1 MNNITAARDISGI
14 APVSVLRG
22 ISPLCVPFASG
33 SGLADEVK
41 RRADPN
47 IVSLWE
53 RLGLVYL
60 IEQPAQTPVHKTHVT
75 VNNFTAQL
83 VFRICSQNHTDR
95 LIERYQPGFVFP
107 EKIRAAGAALNS
119 VLRTNEAHRV
129 GEAFTCNSR
138 YTEEISRI
146 FRLVFEKETGGIP
159 LQTVCRALAVLLGST
174 GGGAVFT
181 AQQQRIFQRIATV
194 LSAEYPE
201 STAAQEIA
209 SVGAAAVFTEEQ
221 RRRILSA
228 ANVMGYNTQHE
239 AAQRV
244 LSLVNS
250 GKTREEIGRVLLT
263 EVRRYGLDGEMQND
277 VITSARAAVSSSQP
291 ESGVITA
298 ETDSP
303 TEQGNGFVIPVNGV
317 SYEMAKLLLAD
328 DFSGDIPS
336 GAISSAAIAE
346 SSAAKVL
353 AERLSTVK
361 YDERFN
367 KAFSEEITERLTKFV
382 TGHIAGNSAPST
394 LTGGIAGSHQLSGT
408 VVSLPYVSGEKLVSV
423 TAGTSGRILNQL
435 GSQETQL
442 NLISHNSAESSQF
455 SENVRSTL
463 EIIKQYSGNQVSE
476 YDQSNIYDNA
486 DNSDFG
492 VNVSVVQQ
500 FSDDRSYSSQGTT
513 EQYLDIQQT
522 EHVDGKRGSAAVPAD
537 IHDTQTVLPAEHTT
551 EINSAE
557 QFHTENTTEV
567 PKPGTVLPTERT
579 TEIRSAEQFHTENNT
594 EVPQPG
600 MVLPTERTTEIRSA
614 EQFHTENTTEV
625 PKPGTVLPTE
635 RTTEI
640 HSAEQF
646 HTENTTE
653 VPMPGTVRPTERT
666 TEIRSAEHYHTES
679 TTEVP
684 QPGTVLPAERTTEI
698 RSAEQ
703 FHTESTNEVPKPGT
717 VLPAE
722 RTTEIH
728 SAEQYNTESTT
739 EVPQPGTVL
748 PAERTTEIHSAEQF
762 HTESTTEVPQ
772 PGTVLPTERTTE
784 IHSAEQFH
792 TENTTEVPKPG
803 TVLPA
808 ERTTEIRSAEQF
820 HTESTNEVPKP
831 GTVLPAERTTE
842 IRSAEQYHTDTVFTP
857 KSEAQA
863 AAGSFRSRLDT
874 RTLETLD
881 RLVAESRGQVKAP
894 DEPQE
899 QPAQMVLAQ
908 NEPQHSATAEL
919 SGSEV
924 LRSVNIVRRS
934 IVNETT
940 THIQRLMEKAS
951 APVVQP
957 TVQKPFKYRTV
968 GGAENMVM
976 LVPPSEMDRFRA
988 ADPYMSKLPPI
999 ELKEPQKPQ
1008 PEQEGTTR
1016 KTTVNNRPVIV
1027 RSTDSSIDS
1036 LSREDLSRLADK
1048 VYERI
1053 ETKLTRERR
1062 RMGL

>member
-60 IEQPAQTPVHKTHVT
+60 IEQPAQAPVHKTHVT

-129 GEAFTCNSR
+129 GEAFTRNSR

-298 ETDSP
+298 ETESP
-303 TEQGNGFVIPVNGV
+303 TEQGNGFVIPVNGI
-317 SYEMAKLLLAD
+317 SYEMTKLLLAD

-353 AERLSTVK
+353 AERLSTIK

-367 KAFSEEITERLTKFV
+367 MAFSEEITERLTKFV
-382 TGHIAGNSAPST
+382 AGHIAGNSAPST
-394 LTGGIAGSHQLSGT
+394 LNDGIAGSHQLSGT
-408 VVSLPYVSGEKLVSV
+408 VVSLPSVSGEKLVSV

-455 SENVRSTL
+455 SENVRNTL

-476 YDQSNIYDNA
+476 YDQLDTYDNA

-492 VNVSVVQQ
+492 VNVSVAQQ
-500 FSDDRSYSSQGTT
+500 FSDDRSYSSQGAT

-522 EHVDGKRGSAAVPAD
+522 EHVDGKRGSTAVPAD
-537 IHDTQTVLPAEHTT
+537 IQDAQ
-551 EINSAE
+551 
-557 QFHTENTTEV
+557 
-567 PKPGTVLPTERT
+567 TVLPTERT
-579 TEIRSAEQFHTENNT
+579 A
-594 EVPQPG
+594 
-600 MVLPTERTTEIRSA
+600 
-614 EQFHTENTTEV
+614 
-625 PKPGTVLPTE
+625 
-635 RTTEI
+635 
-640 HSAEQF
+640 
-646 HTENTTE
+646 
-653 VPMPGTVRPTERT
+653 
-666 TEIRSAEHYHTES
+666 
-679 TTEVP
+679 
-684 QPGTVLPAERTTEI
+684 
-698 RSAEQ
+698 
-703 FHTESTNEVPKPGT
+703 
-717 VLPAE
+717 
-722 RTTEIH
+722 
-728 SAEQYNTESTT
+728 
-739 EVPQPGTVL
+739 
-748 PAERTTEIHSAEQF
+748 EIHSAEQF

-784 IHSAEQFH
+784 IRSAEQFH
-792 TENTTEVPKPG
+792 TESTTEVPKPG

-820 HTESTNEVPKP
+820 
-831 GTVLPAERTTE
+831 
-842 IRSAEQYHTDTVFTP
+842 HTDTVFTP

-940 THIQRLMEKAS
+940 THIQRLMEKAA

-1008 PEQEGTTR
+1008 PDQEGTTR

>member
-60 IEQPAQTPVHKTHVT
+60 IEQPAQAPVHKTHVT

-129 GEAFTCNSR
+129 GEAFTRNSR

-181 AQQQRIFQRIATV
+181 AQQQKIFQRIATV

-298 ETDSP
+298 ETESP

-408 VVSLPYVSGEKLVSV
+408 VVSLPSVSGEKLVSV

-455 SENVRSTL
+455 SENVRNTL

-476 YDQSNIYDNA
+476 DQSNIYDNA

-500 FSDDRSYSSQGTT
+500 FSDDRSYSSHGTT

-537 IHDTQTVLPAEHTT
+537 IHDTQTVLPAERAT
-551 EINSAE
+551 EIHSAE
-557 QFHTENTTEV
+557 QFHTE
-567 PKPGTVLPTERT
+567 
-579 TEIRSAEQFHTENNT
+579 S
-594 EVPQPG
+594 
-600 MVLPTERTTEIRSA
+600 
-614 EQFHTENTTEV
+614 TTEV

-640 HSAEQF
+640 H
-646 HTENTTE
+646 
-653 VPMPGTVRPTERT
+653 
-666 TEIRSAEHYHTES
+666 
-679 TTEVP
+679 
-684 QPGTVLPAERTTEI
+684 
-698 RSAEQ
+698 
-703 FHTESTNEVPKPGT
+703 
-717 VLPAE
+717 
-722 RTTEIH
+722 
-728 SAEQYNTESTT
+728 
-739 EVPQPGTVL
+739 
-748 PAERTTEIHSAEQF
+748 
-762 HTESTTEVPQ
+762 
-772 PGTVLPTERTTE
+772 
-784 IHSAEQFH
+784 
-792 TENTTEVPKPG
+792 
-803 TVLPA
+803 
-808 ERTTEIRSAEQF
+808 
-820 HTESTNEVPKP
+820 
-831 GTVLPAERTTE
+831 
-842 IRSAEQYHTDTVFTP
+842 SAEQYHTDTVFTP

-881 RLVAESRGQVKAP
+881 RLVAESRGQVKVP

-940 THIQRLMEKAS
+940 THIQRLMEKAA

>member
-60 IEQPAQTPVHKTHVT
+60 IEQPAQAPVHKTHVT

-129 GEAFTCNSR
+129 GEAFTRNSR

-277 VITSARAAVSSSQP
+277 VITSARAAVLSSQP

-298 ETDSP
+298 ETESL
-303 TEQGNGFVIPVNGV
+303 TKQGEGFVIPVNGV
-317 SYEMAKLLLAD
+317 SYEMTKLLLAD

-353 AERLSTVK
+353 AERLSTIK

-382 TGHIAGNSAPST
+382 VGHIAGNSAPST
-394 LTGGIAGSHQLSGT
+394 LTDGIAGSHQLSGT
-408 VVSLPYVSGEKLVSV
+408 VVSLPSVSGEKLVSV
-423 TAGTSGRILNQL
+423 TAGTSSRILNQL

-455 SENVRSTL
+455 SENVRNTL
-463 EIIKQYSGNQVSE
+463 EIIKQYSGNQVSK

-522 EHVDGKRGSAAVPAD
+522 ERVDGKRGSTAVPAD
-537 IHDTQTVLPAEHTT
+537 IQDAQ
-551 EINSAE
+551 
-557 QFHTENTTEV
+557 
-567 PKPGTVLPTERT
+567 TVLPTERT
-579 TEIRSAEQFHTENNT
+579 TEIRSAEQFHTE
-594 EVPQPG
+594 
-600 MVLPTERTTEIRSA
+600 S
-614 EQFHTENTTEV
+614 TTEV
-625 PKPGTVLPTE
+625 PK
-635 RTTEI
+635 
-640 HSAEQF
+640 
-646 HTENTTE
+646 
-653 VPMPGTVRPTERT
+653 
-666 TEIRSAEHYHTES
+666 
-679 TTEVP
+679 
-684 QPGTVLPAERTTEI
+684 PGTVLPAERTTEI

-703 FHTESTNEVPKPGT
+703 
-717 VLPAE
+717 
-722 RTTEIH
+722 
-728 SAEQYNTESTT
+728 Y
-739 EVPQPGTVL
+739 
-748 PAERTTEIHSAEQF
+748 

-792 TENTTEVPKPG
+792 KENTTEVPQPG
-803 TVLPA
+803 TVLPT

-820 HTESTNEVPKP
+820 
-831 GTVLPAERTTE
+831 
-842 IRSAEQYHTDTVFTP
+842 HTDTVFTP

-940 THIQRLMEKAS
+940 THIQRLMEKAA

-957 TVQKPFKYRTV
+957 TVQKLFKYRTV

>member
-60 IEQPAQTPVHKTHVT
+60 IEQPAQVPVHKTHVT

-129 GEAFTCNSR
+129 GEAFTRNSR

-277 VITSARAAVSSSQP
+277 VITSARAAVLSSQP

-298 ETDSP
+298 ETESP

-328 DFSGDIPS
+328 DFSGEIPS

-367 KAFSEEITERLTKFV
+367 KAFSEEITERLTRFV

-408 VVSLPYVSGEKLVSV
+408 VVSLPSVSGEKLVSV

-455 SENVRSTL
+455 SEKVRNTL

-537 IHDTQTVLPAEHTT
+537 IHDAQTM
-551 EINSAE
+551 
-557 QFHTENTTEV
+557 
-567 PKPGTVLPTERT
+567 LPTERT
-579 TEIRSAEQFHTENNT
+579 TEIRSAEQFHTE
-594 EVPQPG
+594 
-600 MVLPTERTTEIRSA
+600 
-614 EQFHTENTTEV
+614 
-625 PKPGTVLPTE
+625 
-635 RTTEI
+635 
-640 HSAEQF
+640 
-646 HTENTTE
+646 
-653 VPMPGTVRPTERT
+653 
-666 TEIRSAEHYHTES
+666 S
-679 TTEVP
+679 TTEVL

-703 FHTESTNEVPKPGT
+703 FHTEST
-717 VLPAE
+717 
-722 RTTEIH
+722 
-728 SAEQYNTESTT
+728 
-739 EVPQPGTVL
+739 
-748 PAERTTEIHSAEQF
+748 
-762 HTESTTEVPQ
+762 TEVPQ
-772 PGTVLPTERTTE
+772 PGTVLPT
-784 IHSAEQFH
+784 
-792 TENTTEVPKPG
+792 
-803 TVLPA
+803 

-899 QPAQMVLAQ
+899 QPAQMVFAQ

-940 THIQRLMEKAS
+940 THIQRLMEKAA

>member
-60 IEQPAQTPVHKTHVT
+60 IEQPAQAPVHKTHVT

-129 GEAFTCNSR
+129 GEAFTRNSR

-298 ETDSP
+298 ETESP

-455 SENVRSTL
+455 SENVRNTL

-537 IHDTQTVLPAEHTT
+537 IHDAQ
-551 EINSAE
+551 
-557 QFHTENTTEV
+557 
-567 PKPGTVLPTERT
+567 
-579 TEIRSAEQFHTENNT
+579 
-594 EVPQPG
+594 
-600 MVLPTERTTEIRSA
+600 
-614 EQFHTENTTEV
+614 
-625 PKPGTVLPTE
+625 TVLPTE

-640 HSAEQF
+640 HSAEQ
-646 HTENTTE
+646 
-653 VPMPGTVRPTERT
+653 
-666 TEIRSAEHYHTES
+666 
-679 TTEVP
+679 
-684 QPGTVLPAERTTEI
+684 
-698 RSAEQ
+698 
-703 FHTESTNEVPKPGT
+703 
-717 VLPAE
+717 
-722 RTTEIH
+722 
-728 SAEQYNTESTT
+728 
-739 EVPQPGTVL
+739 
-748 PAERTTEIHSAEQF
+748 
-762 HTESTTEVPQ
+762 
-772 PGTVLPTERTTE
+772 
-784 IHSAEQFH
+784 
-792 TENTTEVPKPG
+792 
-803 TVLPA
+803 
-808 ERTTEIRSAEQF
+808 
-820 HTESTNEVPKP
+820 
-831 GTVLPAERTTE
+831 
-842 IRSAEQYHTDTVFTP
+842 YHTDTVFTP
-857 KSEAQA
+857 KSESQA

-940 THIQRLMEKAS
+940 THIQRLMEKAA

>member
-60 IEQPAQTPVHKTHVT
+60 IEQPAQAPVHKTHVT

-129 GEAFTCNSR
+129 GEAFTRNSR

-298 ETDSP
+298 ETESP
-303 TEQGNGFVIPVNGV
+303 TGQGNGFVIPVNGV

-408 VVSLPYVSGEKLVSV
+408 VVSLPSVSGEKLVSV

-455 SENVRSTL
+455 SENVRNTL

-476 YDQSNIYDNA
+476 YDQPNIYDNA

-500 FSDDRSYSSQGTT
+500 FSDDRSYSSQGIT

-537 IHDTQTVLPAEHTT
+537 IHDTQTVLPAERTT
-551 EINSAE
+551 EIHIAE

-567 PKPGTVLPTERT
+567 PQPGTVLPTERT
-579 TEIRSAEQFHTENNT
+579 TEIRSAEQ
-594 EVPQPG
+594 
-600 MVLPTERTTEIRSA
+600 
-614 EQFHTENTTEV
+614 
-625 PKPGTVLPTE
+625 
-635 RTTEI
+635 
-640 HSAEQF
+640 
-646 HTENTTE
+646 
-653 VPMPGTVRPTERT
+653 
-666 TEIRSAEHYHTES
+666 Y
-679 TTEVP
+679 
-684 QPGTVLPAERTTEI
+684 
-698 RSAEQ
+698 
-703 FHTESTNEVPKPGT
+703 
-717 VLPAE
+717 
-722 RTTEIH
+722 
-728 SAEQYNTESTT
+728 
-739 EVPQPGTVL
+739 
-748 PAERTTEIHSAEQF
+748 

-784 IHSAEQFH
+784 I
-792 TENTTEVPKPG
+792 
-803 TVLPA
+803 
-808 ERTTEIRSAEQF
+808 
-820 HTESTNEVPKP
+820 
-831 GTVLPAERTTE
+831 
-842 IRSAEQYHTDTVFTP
+842 RSAEQYHTDTVFTP
-857 KSEAQA
+857 KSESQA
-863 AAGSFRSRLDT
+863 AARSFRSRLDT

-940 THIQRLMEKAS
+940 THIQRLMEKAA

-976 LVPPSEMDRFRA
+976 LVPSSEMDRFRA

>member
-60 IEQPAQTPVHKTHVT
+60 IEQPAQAPVHKTHVT

-129 GEAFTCNSR
+129 GEAFTRNSR

-277 VITSARAAVSSSQP
+277 VITSARAAASSSQP

-298 ETDSP
+298 ETESP
-303 TEQGNGFVIPVNGV
+303 TEQGKGFVIPVNGV
-317 SYEMAKLLLAD
+317 SYEMTKLLLAD

-353 AERLSTVK
+353 AERLSTIK

-367 KAFSEEITERLTKFV
+367 KVFSEEITERLTKFV
-382 TGHIAGNSAPST
+382 AGHIAGNSAPST
-394 LTGGIAGSHQLSGT
+394 LTDGIAGSRQLSGN
-408 VVSLPYVSGEKLVSV
+408 VVSLPSVSGEKLVSV

-455 SENVRSTL
+455 SENVRNTL

-476 YDQSNIYDNA
+476 YDQPNIYDNA

-513 EQYLDIQQT
+513 EQYLDIHQT

-537 IHDTQTVLPAEHTT
+537 IHDTQTVLP
-551 EINSAE
+551 
-557 QFHTENTTEV
+557 
-567 PKPGTVLPTERT
+567 
-579 TEIRSAEQFHTENNT
+579 
-594 EVPQPG
+594 
-600 MVLPTERTTEIRSA
+600 
-614 EQFHTENTTEV
+614 
-625 PKPGTVLPTE
+625 TE

-646 HTENTTE
+646 H
-653 VPMPGTVRPTERT
+653 
-666 TEIRSAEHYHTES
+666 
-679 TTEVP
+679 
-684 QPGTVLPAERTTEI
+684 
-698 RSAEQ
+698 
-703 FHTESTNEVPKPGT
+703 
-717 VLPAE
+717 
-722 RTTEIH
+722 
-728 SAEQYNTESTT
+728 TESTT

-762 HTESTTEVPQ
+762 HTESTTEVPL
-772 PGTVLPTERTTE
+772 PGTVLPT
-784 IHSAEQFH
+784 
-792 TENTTEVPKPG
+792 
-803 TVLPA
+803 

-820 HTESTNEVPKP
+820 HTENTTEVPQP
-831 GTVLPAERTTE
+831 GTVLPAEHTTEIRSAEQYHTENTTEVPQPGTVLPTERTTE
-842 IRSAEQYHTDTVFTP
+842 IRSAEQYHTESTTEVPQPGTVLRAERTTEIHSAEQYHTDTVFTP
-857 KSEAQA
+857 KSESQA
-863 AAGSFRSRLDT
+863 AARSFRSRLDT

-940 THIQRLMEKAS
+940 THIQRLMEKAA

>member
-60 IEQPAQTPVHKTHVT
+60 IEQPAQAPVHKTHVT

-129 GEAFTCNSR
+129 GEAFTRNSR

-298 ETDSP
+298 ETESP

-328 DFSGDIPS
+328 DFSGEIPS

-367 KAFSEEITERLTKFV
+367 KVFSEEITERLTKFV

-408 VVSLPYVSGEKLVSV
+408 VVSLPSVSGEKLVSV

-455 SENVRSTL
+455 SENVRNTL

-537 IHDTQTVLPAEHTT
+537 IHDTQTVLPAE
-551 EINSAE
+551 
-557 QFHTENTTEV
+557 
-567 PKPGTVLPTERT
+567 RT
-579 TEIRSAEQFHTENNT
+579 TEIR
-594 EVPQPG
+594 
-600 MVLPTERTTEIRSA
+600 
-614 EQFHTENTTEV
+614 
-625 PKPGTVLPTE
+625 
-635 RTTEI
+635 
-640 HSAEQF
+640 
-646 HTENTTE
+646 
-653 VPMPGTVRPTERT
+653 
-666 TEIRSAEHYHTES
+666 
-679 TTEVP
+679 
-684 QPGTVLPAERTTEI
+684 
-698 RSAEQ
+698 
-703 FHTESTNEVPKPGT
+703 
-717 VLPAE
+717 
-722 RTTEIH
+722 
-728 SAEQYNTESTT
+728 
-739 EVPQPGTVL
+739 
-748 PAERTTEIHSAEQF
+748 SAEQF

-784 IHSAEQFH
+784 IHSAEQLH
-792 TENTTEVPKPG
+792 TESTTEVPMPG

-820 HTESTNEVPKP
+820 HTESTTEVPMP

-857 KSEAQA
+857 KSESQA

-940 THIQRLMEKAS
+940 THIQRLMEKAA

>member
-60 IEQPAQTPVHKTHVT
+60 IEQPAQAPVHKTHVT

-129 GEAFTCNSR
+129 GEAFTRNSR

-298 ETDSP
+298 ETESP
-303 TEQGNGFVIPVNGV
+303 TGQGNGFVIPVNGV

-367 KAFSEEITERLTKFV
+367 KVFSEEITERLTKFV
-382 TGHIAGNSAPST
+382 AGHIAGNSAPST
-394 LTGGIAGSHQLSGT
+394 LTDGIAGSRQLSGN
-408 VVSLPYVSGEKLVSV
+408 VVSLPSVSGEKLVSV

-455 SENVRSTL
+455 SENVRNTL

-476 YDQSNIYDNA
+476 YDQPNIYDNA

-500 FSDDRSYSSQGTT
+500 FSDDRSYSSQGIT

-537 IHDTQTVLPAEHTT
+537 IHDTQTVLPAERTT
-551 EINSAE
+551 EIHIAE
-557 QFHTENTTEV
+557 QFHTEN
-567 PKPGTVLPTERT
+567 
-579 TEIRSAEQFHTENNT
+579 
-594 EVPQPG
+594 
-600 MVLPTERTTEIRSA
+600 
-614 EQFHTENTTEV
+614 
-625 PKPGTVLPTE
+625 
-635 RTTEI
+635 
-640 HSAEQF
+640 
-646 HTENTTE
+646 
-653 VPMPGTVRPTERT
+653 
-666 TEIRSAEHYHTES
+666 

-703 FHTESTNEVPKPGT
+703 FHTEN
-717 VLPAE
+717 
-722 RTTEIH
+722 
-728 SAEQYNTESTT
+728 TT
-739 EVPQPGTVL
+739 EVPQ
-748 PAERTTEIHSAEQF
+748 
-762 HTESTTEVPQ
+762 
-772 PGTVLPTERTTE
+772 
-784 IHSAEQFH
+784 
-792 TENTTEVPKPG
+792 
-803 TVLPA
+803 
-808 ERTTEIRSAEQF
+808 
-820 HTESTNEVPKP
+820 P

-842 IRSAEQYHTDTVFTP
+842 IRSAEQYHTENTTEVPKPGTVLPAEHTTEIRSAEQYHTESTTEVPQPGTVLRAERTTEIHSAEQYHTDTVFTP
-857 KSEAQA
+857 KSESQA
-863 AAGSFRSRLDT
+863 AARSFRSRLDT

-940 THIQRLMEKAS
+940 THIQRLMEKAA

>member
-60 IEQPAQTPVHKTHVT
+60 IEQPAQAPVHKTHVT

-129 GEAFTCNSR
+129 GEAFTRNSR

-298 ETDSP
+298 ETESP

-317 SYEMAKLLLAD
+317 SYEMTKLLLAD

-353 AERLSTVK
+353 AERLSTIK

-382 TGHIAGNSAPST
+382 VGHIAGNSAPST
-394 LTGGIAGSHQLSGT
+394 LTDGIAGSHQLSGT
-408 VVSLPYVSGEKLVSV
+408 VVSLPSVSGEKLVSV

-455 SENVRSTL
+455 SENVRNTL
-463 EIIKQYSGNQVSE
+463 EIIKQYSGNQVSK

-522 EHVDGKRGSAAVPAD
+522 ERVDGKRGSTAVPAD
-537 IHDTQTVLPAEHTT
+537 IQDAQ
-551 EINSAE
+551 
-557 QFHTENTTEV
+557 
-567 PKPGTVLPTERT
+567 TVLPTERT
-579 TEIRSAEQFHTENNT
+579 TEIRSAEQF
-594 EVPQPG
+594 
-600 MVLPTERTTEIRSA
+600 
-614 EQFHTENTTEV
+614 
-625 PKPGTVLPTE
+625 
-635 RTTEI
+635 
-640 HSAEQF
+640 
-646 HTENTTE
+646 
-653 VPMPGTVRPTERT
+653 
-666 TEIRSAEHYHTES
+666 
-679 TTEVP
+679 
-684 QPGTVLPAERTTEI
+684 
-698 RSAEQ
+698 
-703 FHTESTNEVPKPGT
+703 
-717 VLPAE
+717 
-722 RTTEIH
+722 
-728 SAEQYNTESTT
+728 
-739 EVPQPGTVL
+739 
-748 PAERTTEIHSAEQF
+748 
-762 HTESTTEVPQ
+762 
-772 PGTVLPTERTTE
+772 
-784 IHSAEQFH
+784 
-792 TENTTEVPKPG
+792 
-803 TVLPA
+803 
-808 ERTTEIRSAEQF
+808 
-820 HTESTNEVPKP
+820 
-831 GTVLPAERTTE
+831 
-842 IRSAEQYHTDTVFTP
+842 HTDTVFTP

-894 DEPQE
+894 VEPQE

-940 THIQRLMEKAS
+940 THIQRLMEKAA

>member
-60 IEQPAQTPVHKTHVT
+60 IEQPAQAPVHKTHVT

-129 GEAFTCNSR
+129 GEAFTRNSR

-298 ETDSP
+298 ETESP

-367 KAFSEEITERLTKFV
+367 KAFSEEITERLTRFV
-382 TGHIAGNSAPST
+382 TGHIAENSAPST

-408 VVSLPYVSGEKLVSV
+408 VVSLPSVSGEKLVSV

-455 SENVRSTL
+455 SENVRNTL

-500 FSDDRSYSSQGTT
+500 FSDDRSYSSQETT

-537 IHDTQTVLPAEHTT
+537 IHDTQTVLP
-551 EINSAE
+551 
-557 QFHTENTTEV
+557 
-567 PKPGTVLPTERT
+567 PERT
-579 TEIRSAEQFHTENNT
+579 TEIRSAEQF
-594 EVPQPG
+594 
-600 MVLPTERTTEIRSA
+600 
-614 EQFHTENTTEV
+614 
-625 PKPGTVLPTE
+625 
-635 RTTEI
+635 
-640 HSAEQF
+640 
-646 HTENTTE
+646 
-653 VPMPGTVRPTERT
+653 
-666 TEIRSAEHYHTES
+666 HTES

-703 FHTESTNEVPKPGT
+703 FHTENTTEVPQPGM

-722 RTTEIH
+722 RTTEIR
-728 SAEQYNTESTT
+728 SAEQY
-739 EVPQPGTVL
+739 
-748 PAERTTEIHSAEQF
+748 
-762 HTESTTEVPQ
+762 HTESTTEVP
-772 PGTVLPTERTTE
+772 V
-784 IHSAEQFH
+784 
-792 TENTTEVPKPG
+792 PG

-820 HTESTNEVPKP
+820 HTESTTEVPMP
-831 GTVLPAERTTE
+831 GTVLPTERTTE

-940 THIQRLMEKAS
+940 THIQRLMEKA
-951 APVVQP
+951 AEPVVQP

>member
-60 IEQPAQTPVHKTHVT
+60 IEQPAQAPVHKTHVT

-129 GEAFTCNSR
+129 GEALTRNSR

-277 VITSARAAVSSSQP
+277 VITSARAAVSLSQP

-298 ETDSP
+298 ETESP

-328 DFSGDIPS
+328 DFSGEIPS

-408 VVSLPYVSGEKLVSV
+408 VVSLPSVSGEKLVSV

-455 SENVRSTL
+455 SENVRNTL
-463 EIIKQYSGNQVSE
+463 EIIKQYSRNQVSE
-476 YDQSNIYDNA
+476 YDQANINDNA

-537 IHDTQTVLPAEHTT
+537 IHDAQTVLSTERTT
-551 EINSAE
+551 EILSAE
-557 QFHTENTTEV
+557 QFHTEN
-567 PKPGTVLPTERT
+567 
-579 TEIRSAEQFHTENNT
+579 
-594 EVPQPG
+594 
-600 MVLPTERTTEIRSA
+600 
-614 EQFHTENTTEV
+614 
-625 PKPGTVLPTE
+625 
-635 RTTEI
+635 
-640 HSAEQF
+640 
-646 HTENTTE
+646 
-653 VPMPGTVRPTERT
+653 
-666 TEIRSAEHYHTES
+666 
-679 TTEVP
+679 
-684 QPGTVLPAERTTEI
+684 
-698 RSAEQ
+698 
-703 FHTESTNEVPKPGT
+703 
-717 VLPAE
+717 
-722 RTTEIH
+722 
-728 SAEQYNTESTT
+728 
-739 EVPQPGTVL
+739 
-748 PAERTTEIHSAEQF
+748 
-762 HTESTTEVPQ
+762 TTEVPQ

-784 IHSAEQFH
+784 IRSGEQFH
-792 TENTTEVPKPG
+792 TENTTEVPQPG
-803 TVLPA
+803 TVLPT
-808 ERTTEIRSAEQF
+808 ERTTETRSAEQY
-820 HTESTNEVPKP
+820 HTKSTTEVPKP
-831 GTVLPAERTTE
+831 GMVLPAERTTE
-842 IRSAEQYHTDTVFTP
+842 IRSAEQYHTEDTTEVPKPGTVLPAEHTTEIHSAEQYHTDTVFTP
-857 KSEAQA
+857 KSESQA
-863 AAGSFRSRLDT
+863 AARSFRSRLDT

-940 THIQRLMEKAS
+940 THIQRLMEKAA

>member
-60 IEQPAQTPVHKTHVT
+60 IEQPAQAPVHKTHVT

-129 GEAFTCNSR
+129 GEAFTRNSR

-181 AQQQRIFQRIATV
+181 AQQQKIFQRIATV

-298 ETDSP
+298 ETESP
-303 TEQGNGFVIPVNGV
+303 IEQGNGFVIPVNGV

-408 VVSLPYVSGEKLVSV
+408 VVSLPSVSGEKLVSV

-455 SENVRSTL
+455 SENVRNTL

-513 EQYLDIQQT
+513 EKYLDIQQT

-537 IHDTQTVLPAEHTT
+537 INDTQTVLPT
-551 EINSAE
+551 ERTMEIRSAE
-557 QFHTENTTEV
+557 QFHTESTTAVPQPGTVLPAERTTEIHSAEQYHTESTTEV
-567 PKPGTVLPTERT
+567 PQPGTVLPTERTTEIHSAEQYHTESTTEVPMPGMVLPTERT
-579 TEIRSAEQFHTENNT
+579 TEIRSAEQYHTESTT
-594 EVPQPG
+594 EVPMPG

-625 PKPGTVLPTE
+625 PKPGTVLPAE

-646 HTENTTE
+646 
-653 VPMPGTVRPTERT
+653 
-666 TEIRSAEHYHTES
+666 HTES

-703 FHTESTNEVPKPGT
+703 FHTEST
-717 VLPAE
+717 
-722 RTTEIH
+722 
-728 SAEQYNTESTT
+728 T
-739 EVPQPGTVL
+739 EVPM
-748 PAERTTEIHSAEQF
+748 
-762 HTESTTEVPQ
+762 
-772 PGTVLPTERTTE
+772 
-784 IHSAEQFH
+784 
-792 TENTTEVPKPG
+792 PG

-808 ERTTEIRSAEQF
+808 ERTTEIRSAEQY
-820 HTESTNEVPKP
+820 HTESTTEVPQP
-831 GTVLPAERTTE
+831 GTVFPTERTTE

-874 RTLETLD
+874 KTLETLD

-940 THIQRLMEKAS
+940 THIQRLMEKAA

>member
-60 IEQPAQTPVHKTHVT
+60 IEQPAQAPVHKTHVT

-129 GEAFTCNSR
+129 GEALTRNSR

-298 ETDSP
+298 ETESP

-328 DFSGDIPS
+328 DFSGEIPS

-382 TGHIAGNSAPST
+382 TCHIAGNSAPST

-408 VVSLPYVSGEKLVSV
+408 VVSLPSVSGEKLVSV

-455 SENVRSTL
+455 SENVRNTL

-500 FSDDRSYSSQGTT
+500 FYDDRSYSSQGTT

-537 IHDTQTVLPAEHTT
+537 IHDTQTVLP
-551 EINSAE
+551 
-557 QFHTENTTEV
+557 
-567 PKPGTVLPTERT
+567 
-579 TEIRSAEQFHTENNT
+579 
-594 EVPQPG
+594 
-600 MVLPTERTTEIRSA
+600 
-614 EQFHTENTTEV
+614 
-625 PKPGTVLPTE
+625 TE

-640 HSAEQF
+640 HSAEQ
-646 HTENTTE
+646 
-653 VPMPGTVRPTERT
+653 
-666 TEIRSAEHYHTES
+666 Y
-679 TTEVP
+679 
-684 QPGTVLPAERTTEI
+684 
-698 RSAEQ
+698 
-703 FHTESTNEVPKPGT
+703 
-717 VLPAE
+717 
-722 RTTEIH
+722 
-728 SAEQYNTESTT
+728 
-739 EVPQPGTVL
+739 
-748 PAERTTEIHSAEQF
+748 

-784 IHSAEQFH
+784 IHSAEQYH
-792 TENTTEVPKPG
+792 TESTTEVPQPG
-803 TVLPA
+803 TVFP
-808 ERTTEIRSAEQF
+808 T
-820 HTESTNEVPKP
+820 
-831 GTVLPAERTTE
+831 ERTTE

-881 RLVAESRGQVKAP
+881 RLVAESRGQVKVP

-940 THIQRLMEKAS
+940 THIQRLMEKAA

>member
-41 RRADPN
+41 HRAAPN
-47 IVSLWE
+47 IISLWE

-60 IEQPAQTPVHKTHVT
+60 IEQPAQAPVHKTHVT

-129 GEAFTCNSR
+129 GEAFTRNSR

-298 ETDSP
+298 ETESP
-303 TEQGNGFVIPVNGV
+303 TKQGEGFVIPVNGV
-317 SYEMAKLLLAD
+317 SYEMTKLLLAD

-353 AERLSTVK
+353 AERLSTIK

-382 TGHIAGNSAPST
+382 AGHIAGNSAPST

-408 VVSLPYVSGEKLVSV
+408 VVSLPSVSGEKLVSV

-455 SENVRSTL
+455 SENVRNTL

-476 YDQSNIYDNA
+476 YDQLDTYDNA

-492 VNVSVVQQ
+492 VNVSVAQQ

-522 EHVDGKRGSAAVPAD
+522 ERVDGKRGSTAVPAD
-537 IHDTQTVLPAEHTT
+537 IQDAQTVLPA
-551 EINSAE
+551 
-557 QFHTENTTEV
+557 
-567 PKPGTVLPTERT
+567 
-579 TEIRSAEQFHTENNT
+579 
-594 EVPQPG
+594 
-600 MVLPTERTTEIRSA
+600 
-614 EQFHTENTTEV
+614 
-625 PKPGTVLPTE
+625 E

-653 VPMPGTVRPTERT
+653 VP
-666 TEIRSAEHYHTES
+666 
-679 TTEVP
+679 
-684 QPGTVLPAERTTEI
+684 
-698 RSAEQ
+698 
-703 FHTESTNEVPKPGT
+703 
-717 VLPAE
+717 
-722 RTTEIH
+722 
-728 SAEQYNTESTT
+728 
-739 EVPQPGTVL
+739 
-748 PAERTTEIHSAEQF
+748 
-762 HTESTTEVPQ
+762 Q
-772 PGTVLPTERTTE
+772 PGTVLPTERTAE
-784 IHSAEQFH
+784 IHSAEQF
-792 TENTTEVPKPG
+792 
-803 TVLPA
+803 
-808 ERTTEIRSAEQF
+808 
-820 HTESTNEVPKP
+820 
-831 GTVLPAERTTE
+831 
-842 IRSAEQYHTDTVFTP
+842 HTDTVFTP

-940 THIQRLMEKAS
+940 THIQRLMEKAA

>member
-60 IEQPAQTPVHKTHVT
+60 IEQPAQAPVHKTHVT

-129 GEAFTCNSR
+129 GEAFTRNSR

-298 ETDSP
+298 ETESP

-455 SENVRSTL
+455 SENVRNTL

-537 IHDTQTVLPAEHTT
+537 IHDAQ
-551 EINSAE
+551 
-557 QFHTENTTEV
+557 
-567 PKPGTVLPTERT
+567 TVLPTERT
-579 TEIRSAEQFHTENNT
+579 TEIHSAEQYHTESTT

-600 MVLPTERTTEIRSA
+600 TVLPAERTTEIRSA

-625 PKPGTVLPTE
+625 PQPGTVLP
-635 RTTEI
+635 
-640 HSAEQF
+640 A
-646 HTENTTE
+646 
-653 VPMPGTVRPTERT
+653 ERT
-666 TEIRSAEHYHTES
+666 TEIRSAEQYHTES

-703 FHTESTNEVPKPGT
+703 FHTEST
-717 VLPAE
+717 
-722 RTTEIH
+722 
-728 SAEQYNTESTT
+728 T

-748 PAERTTEIHSAEQF
+748 PAERTTKIRSAEQF
-762 HTESTTEVPQ
+762 HTENTTEVPQ

-784 IHSAEQFH
+784 IHSAEQ
-792 TENTTEVPKPG
+792 
-803 TVLPA
+803 
-808 ERTTEIRSAEQF
+808 
-820 HTESTNEVPKP
+820 
-831 GTVLPAERTTE
+831 
-842 IRSAEQYHTDTVFTP
+842 YHTDTVFTP
-857 KSEAQA
+857 KSESQA

-940 THIQRLMEKAS
+940 THIQRLMEKAA

>member
-60 IEQPAQTPVHKTHVT
+60 IEQPAQASVHKTHVT

-83 VFRICSQNHTDR
+83 VFRICSQNHTDS

-129 GEAFTCNSR
+129 GEAFTRNSR

-181 AQQQRIFQRIATV
+181 AQQQKIFQRIATV

-298 ETDSP
+298 ETESP

-361 YDERFN
+361 FDERFN

-382 TGHIAGNSAPST
+382 TCHISGNSAPST
-394 LTGGIAGSHQLSGT
+394 LTDGIAGSHQLSGT
-408 VVSLPYVSGEKLVSV
+408 VVSLPSVSGEKLVSV

-455 SENVRSTL
+455 SENVRNTL

-537 IHDTQTVLPAEHTT
+537 IHDTQTVFPAERTT
-551 EINSAE
+551 EIRSAE

-567 PKPGTVLPTERT
+567 PKPGTVLQAERTTEIHSAEQYHTESTTEVPQPGTVLPTERTTEIHSAEQYHTESTTEVPMPGMVLPTERT
-579 TEIRSAEQFHTENNT
+579 TEIRSAEQYHTESTT
-594 EVPQPG
+594 EIPMPG

-625 PKPGTVLPTE
+625 PKPGTVLPAE

-646 HTENTTE
+646 
-653 VPMPGTVRPTERT
+653 
-666 TEIRSAEHYHTES
+666 HTES

-703 FHTESTNEVPKPGT
+703 FHTEST
-717 VLPAE
+717 
-722 RTTEIH
+722 
-728 SAEQYNTESTT
+728 T
-739 EVPQPGTVL
+739 EVPM
-748 PAERTTEIHSAEQF
+748 
-762 HTESTTEVPQ
+762 
-772 PGTVLPTERTTE
+772 
-784 IHSAEQFH
+784 
-792 TENTTEVPKPG
+792 PG

-808 ERTTEIRSAEQF
+808 ERTTEIRSAEQY
-820 HTESTNEVPKP
+820 HTESTTEVPQP
-831 GTVLPAERTTE
+831 GTVLPTERTTE

-863 AAGSFRSRLDT
+863 AAVSFRSRLDT
-874 RTLETLD
+874 KTLETLD

-940 THIQRLMEKAS
+940 THIQRLMEKAA

-976 LVPPSEMDRFRA
+976 LVTPSEMDRFRA

-1016 KTTVNNRPVIV
+1016 KTTVNNHPVIV

>member
-22 ISPLCVPFASG
+22 ISPLYVPFASG

-60 IEQPAQTPVHKTHVT
+60 IEQPAQAPVHKTHVT

-129 GEAFTCNSR
+129 GEAFTRNSR

-298 ETDSP
+298 ETESP
-303 TEQGNGFVIPVNGV
+303 TKQGEGFVIPVNGV
-317 SYEMAKLLLAD
+317 SYEMTKLLLAD

-353 AERLSTVK
+353 AERLSTIK

-382 TGHIAGNSAPST
+382 AGHIAGNSAPST

-408 VVSLPYVSGEKLVSV
+408 VVSLPSVSGEKLVSV

-455 SENVRSTL
+455 SENVRNTL
-463 EIIKQYSGNQVSE
+463 EIIKQYSGNKISE
-476 YDQSNIYDNA
+476 YNQLDTYDNA

-492 VNVSVVQQ
+492 VNVSVAQQ

-522 EHVDGKRGSAAVPAD
+522 ERVDGKRGSTAVPAD
-537 IHDTQTVLPAEHTT
+537 IQDAQTVLPA
-551 EINSAE
+551 
-557 QFHTENTTEV
+557 
-567 PKPGTVLPTERT
+567 ERT
-579 TEIRSAEQFHTENNT
+579 TEIRSAEQFHTESTT
-594 EVPQPG
+594 EVPQ
-600 MVLPTERTTEIRSA
+600 
-614 EQFHTENTTEV
+614 
-625 PKPGTVLPTE
+625 PGTVLPTE
-635 RTTEI
+635 RTTEV

-646 HTENTTE
+646 
-653 VPMPGTVRPTERT
+653 
-666 TEIRSAEHYHTES
+666 HTES

-703 FHTESTNEVPKPGT
+703 FHT
-717 VLPAE
+717 
-722 RTTEIH
+722 
-728 SAEQYNTESTT
+728 
-739 EVPQPGTVL
+739 
-748 PAERTTEIHSAEQF
+748 
-762 HTESTTEVPQ
+762 
-772 PGTVLPTERTTE
+772 
-784 IHSAEQFH
+784 
-792 TENTTEVPKPG
+792 
-803 TVLPA
+803 
-808 ERTTEIRSAEQF
+808 
-820 HTESTNEVPKP
+820 
-831 GTVLPAERTTE
+831 
-842 IRSAEQYHTDTVFTP
+842 DTVFTS

-940 THIQRLMEKAS
+940 THIQRLMEKAA

>member
-60 IEQPAQTPVHKTHVT
+60 IEQPAQAPVHKTHVT

-129 GEAFTCNSR
+129 GEAFTRNSR

-181 AQQQRIFQRIATV
+181 AQQQKIFQRIATV

-298 ETDSP
+298 ETESP

-408 VVSLPYVSGEKLVSV
+408 VVSLPSVSGEKLVSV

-455 SENVRSTL
+455 SENVRNTL

-476 YDQSNIYDNA
+476 DQSNIYDNA

-500 FSDDRSYSSQGTT
+500 FSDDRSYSSHGTT

-537 IHDTQTVLPAEHTT
+537 IHDTQTVLPAERAT
-551 EINSAE
+551 EIHSAE
-557 QFHTENTTEV
+557 QFHTESTTEV
-567 PKPGTVLPTERT
+567 PKPGTVLPAERTTEIHSAEQYHTENTTEVPQPGTVLPAERT
-579 TEIRSAEQFHTENNT
+579 TEIRSAEQFHTESTTEVPQTGTVLPAERTTEIHSAEQYHTENTT

-600 MVLPTERTTEIRSA
+600 TVLPAERTTEIHSAEQYHTENTTEVPNPGTVLPAERTTEIRSA

-640 HSAEQF
+640 HSAEQY

-653 VPMPGTVRPTERT
+653 VPN
-666 TEIRSAEHYHTES
+666 
-679 TTEVP
+679 
-684 QPGTVLPAERTTEI
+684 PGTVLPAERTTEI

-703 FHTESTNEVPKPGT
+703 FHTEN
-717 VLPAE
+717 
-722 RTTEIH
+722 
-728 SAEQYNTESTT
+728 TT
-739 EVPQPGTVL
+739 EVPK
-748 PAERTTEIHSAEQF
+748 
-762 HTESTTEVPQ
+762 

-784 IHSAEQFH
+784 IH
-792 TENTTEVPKPG
+792 
-803 TVLPA
+803 
-808 ERTTEIRSAEQF
+808 
-820 HTESTNEVPKP
+820 
-831 GTVLPAERTTE
+831 
-842 IRSAEQYHTDTVFTP
+842 SAEQYHTDTVFTP

-881 RLVAESRGQVKAP
+881 RLVAESRGQVKVP

-940 THIQRLMEKAS
+940 THIQRLMEKAA

>member
-60 IEQPAQTPVHKTHVT
+60 IEQPAQAPVHKTHVT

-129 GEAFTCNSR
+129 GEAFTRNSR

-181 AQQQRIFQRIATV
+181 AQQQKIFQRIATV

-298 ETDSP
+298 ETESP

-361 YDERFN
+361 FDERFN

-382 TGHIAGNSAPST
+382 TCHISGNSAPST
-394 LTGGIAGSHQLSGT
+394 LTDGIAGSHQLSGT
-408 VVSLPYVSGEKLVSV
+408 VVSLPSVSGEKLVSV

-455 SENVRSTL
+455 SENVRNTL

-537 IHDTQTVLPAEHTT
+537 IHDTQTVLP
-551 EINSAE
+551 
-557 QFHTENTTEV
+557 
-567 PKPGTVLPTERT
+567 PERT
-579 TEIRSAEQFHTENNT
+579 TEIR
-594 EVPQPG
+594 
-600 MVLPTERTTEIRSA
+600 
-614 EQFHTENTTEV
+614 
-625 PKPGTVLPTE
+625 
-635 RTTEI
+635 
-640 HSAEQF
+640 
-646 HTENTTE
+646 
-653 VPMPGTVRPTERT
+653 
-666 TEIRSAEHYHTES
+666 
-679 TTEVP
+679 
-684 QPGTVLPAERTTEI
+684 
-698 RSAEQ
+698 
-703 FHTESTNEVPKPGT
+703 
-717 VLPAE
+717 
-722 RTTEIH
+722 
-728 SAEQYNTESTT
+728 
-739 EVPQPGTVL
+739 
-748 PAERTTEIHSAEQF
+748 SAEQF

-784 IHSAEQFH
+784 IH
-792 TENTTEVPKPG
+792 
-803 TVLPA
+803 
-808 ERTTEIRSAEQF
+808 
-820 HTESTNEVPKP
+820 
-831 GTVLPAERTTE
+831 
-842 IRSAEQYHTDTVFTP
+842 SAEQYHTDTVFTP

-940 THIQRLMEKAS
+940 THIQRLMEKAA

-976 LVPPSEMDRFRA
+976 LVPPSEMDRFWA

-1027 RSTDSSIDS
+1027 GSTDSSIDS

>member
-60 IEQPAQTPVHKTHVT
+60 IEQPAQAPVHKTHVT

-129 GEAFTCNSR
+129 GEAFTRNSR

-181 AQQQRIFQRIATV
+181 AQQQKIFQRIATV

-298 ETDSP
+298 ETESP

-408 VVSLPYVSGEKLVSV
+408 VVSLPSVSGEKLVSV

-455 SENVRSTL
+455 SENVRNTL

-476 YDQSNIYDNA
+476 DQSNIYDNA

-500 FSDDRSYSSQGTT
+500 FSDDRSYSSHGTT

-537 IHDTQTVLPAEHTT
+537 IHDTQTVLPAERAT
-551 EINSAE
+551 EIHSAE
-557 QFHTENTTEV
+557 QFHTESTTEV
-567 PKPGTVLPTERT
+567 PKPGTVLP
-579 TEIRSAEQFHTENNT
+579 A
-594 EVPQPG
+594 
-600 MVLPTERTTEIRSA
+600 
-614 EQFHTENTTEV
+614 
-625 PKPGTVLPTE
+625 E

-640 HSAEQF
+640 HSAEQY

-653 VPMPGTVRPTERT
+653 VPQPGTVLPAERT
-666 TEIRSAEHYHTES
+666 TEIHSAEQYHTEN

-703 FHTESTNEVPKPGT
+703 FHTESTTEVPK
-717 VLPAE
+717 
-722 RTTEIH
+722 
-728 SAEQYNTESTT
+728 
-739 EVPQPGTVL
+739 
-748 PAERTTEIHSAEQF
+748 
-762 HTESTTEVPQ
+762 

-784 IHSAEQFH
+784 IH
-792 TENTTEVPKPG
+792 
-803 TVLPA
+803 
-808 ERTTEIRSAEQF
+808 
-820 HTESTNEVPKP
+820 
-831 GTVLPAERTTE
+831 
-842 IRSAEQYHTDTVFTP
+842 SAEQYHTDTVFTP

-881 RLVAESRGQVKAP
+881 RLVAESRGQVKVP

-940 THIQRLMEKAS
+940 THIQRLMEKAA

>member
-408 VVSLPYVSGEKLVSV
+408 VVSLPSVSGEKLVSV

-442 NLISHNSAESSQF
+442 NLISHNSAENSQF
-455 SENVRSTL
+455 SENVRNTL

-537 IHDTQTVLPAEHTT
+537 IHDTQTVLPTERTT
-551 EINSAE
+551 EIHSAE
-557 QFHTENTTEV
+557 QFHTESTTEV
-567 PKPGTVLPTERT
+567 HQPGTVLPAERT
-579 TEIRSAEQFHTENNT
+579 A
-594 EVPQPG
+594 
-600 MVLPTERTTEIRSA
+600 
-614 EQFHTENTTEV
+614 
-625 PKPGTVLPTE
+625 
-635 RTTEI
+635 EI

-653 VPMPGTVRPTERT
+653 VPMPGTVLPAERT
-666 TEIRSAEHYHTES
+666 TEIRSAEQFHTEN

-698 RSAEQ
+698 RSAKQ
-703 FHTESTNEVPKPGT
+703 YHTENTTEVPMPGT

-722 RTTEIH
+722 RTTEIRSAEQYH
-728 SAEQYNTESTT
+728 TENTTEVPQPGTVLPTERTTEIRSAEQYNTESTT

-748 PAERTTEIHSAEQF
+748 PAERTTEIRSAEQY

-772 PGTVLPTERTTE
+772 PGTVLRAERTTE
-784 IHSAEQFH
+784 IHSAEQ
-792 TENTTEVPKPG
+792 
-803 TVLPA
+803 
-808 ERTTEIRSAEQF
+808 
-820 HTESTNEVPKP
+820 
-831 GTVLPAERTTE
+831 
-842 IRSAEQYHTDTVFTP
+842 YHTDTIFTP
-857 KSEAQA
+857 KSESQA

-940 THIQRLMEKAS
+940 THIQRLMEKAA

>member
-60 IEQPAQTPVHKTHVT
+60 IEQPAQAPVHKTHVT

-129 GEAFTCNSR
+129 GEAFTRNSR

-298 ETDSP
+298 ETESP
-303 TEQGNGFVIPVNGV
+303 TEQGNGFVIPVNGI
-317 SYEMAKLLLAD
+317 SYEMTKLLLAD

-353 AERLSTVK
+353 AERLSTIK

-367 KAFSEEITERLTKFV
+367 MAFSEEITERLTKFV
-382 TGHIAGNSAPST
+382 AGHIAGNSAPST
-394 LTGGIAGSHQLSGT
+394 LNDGIAGSHQLSGT
-408 VVSLPYVSGEKLVSV
+408 VVSLPSVSGEKLVSV

-455 SENVRSTL
+455 SENVRNTL
-463 EIIKQYSGNQVSE
+463 EIIKQYSGNKISE
-476 YDQSNIYDNA
+476 YNQLDTYDNA

-492 VNVSVVQQ
+492 VNVSVAQQ

-522 EHVDGKRGSAAVPAD
+522 ERVDGKRGSTAVPAD
-537 IHDTQTVLPAEHTT
+537 IQDAQTVLPAERTT
-551 EINSAE
+551 EIRSAE
-557 QFHTENTTEV
+557 QFHTESTTEFPKPGTVLPTERTTEIRSAEQYHTENTTEV
-567 PKPGTVLPTERT
+567 PQPGTVLPTERT
-579 TEIRSAEQFHTENNT
+579 TEIRSAEQFHTEN
-594 EVPQPG
+594 
-600 MVLPTERTTEIRSA
+600 
-614 EQFHTENTTEV
+614 
-625 PKPGTVLPTE
+625 
-635 RTTEI
+635 
-640 HSAEQF
+640 
-646 HTENTTE
+646 
-653 VPMPGTVRPTERT
+653 
-666 TEIRSAEHYHTES
+666 
-679 TTEVP
+679 
-684 QPGTVLPAERTTEI
+684 
-698 RSAEQ
+698 
-703 FHTESTNEVPKPGT
+703 
-717 VLPAE
+717 
-722 RTTEIH
+722 
-728 SAEQYNTESTT
+728 TT

-772 PGTVLPTERTTE
+772 PGTVLP
-784 IHSAEQFH
+784 
-792 TENTTEVPKPG
+792 
-803 TVLPA
+803 A

-820 HTESTNEVPKP
+820 HT
-831 GTVLPAERTTE
+831 
-842 IRSAEQYHTDTVFTP
+842 DTVFTS

-940 THIQRLMEKAS
+940 THIQRLMEKAA

>member
-60 IEQPAQTPVHKTHVT
+60 IEQPAQAPVHKTHVT

-129 GEAFTCNSR
+129 GEAFTRNSR

-277 VITSARAAVSSSQP
+277 VITSARAAASSSQP

-298 ETDSP
+298 ETESP
-303 TEQGNGFVIPVNGV
+303 TEQGKGFVIPVNGV
-317 SYEMAKLLLAD
+317 SYEMTKLLLAD

-353 AERLSTVK
+353 AERLSTIK

-367 KAFSEEITERLTKFV
+367 KVFSEEITERLTKFV
-382 TGHIAGNSAPST
+382 AGHIAGNSAPST
-394 LTGGIAGSHQLSGT
+394 LTDGIAGSRQLSGN
-408 VVSLPYVSGEKLVSV
+408 VVSLPSVSGEKLVSV

-455 SENVRSTL
+455 SENVRNTL

-476 YDQSNIYDNA
+476 YDQPNIYDNA

-513 EQYLDIQQT
+513 EQYLDIHQT

-537 IHDTQTVLPAEHTT
+537 IHDTQTVLP
-551 EINSAE
+551 
-557 QFHTENTTEV
+557 
-567 PKPGTVLPTERT
+567 
-579 TEIRSAEQFHTENNT
+579 
-594 EVPQPG
+594 
-600 MVLPTERTTEIRSA
+600 
-614 EQFHTENTTEV
+614 
-625 PKPGTVLPTE
+625 TE

-646 HTENTTE
+646 H
-653 VPMPGTVRPTERT
+653 
-666 TEIRSAEHYHTES
+666 
-679 TTEVP
+679 
-684 QPGTVLPAERTTEI
+684 
-698 RSAEQ
+698 
-703 FHTESTNEVPKPGT
+703 
-717 VLPAE
+717 
-722 RTTEIH
+722 
-728 SAEQYNTESTT
+728 TESTT

-762 HTESTTEVPQ
+762 HTESTTEVPM
-772 PGTVLPTERTTE
+772 PGTVLPT
-784 IHSAEQFH
+784 
-792 TENTTEVPKPG
+792 
-803 TVLPA
+803 

-820 HTESTNEVPKP
+820 HTENTTEVPQP
-831 GTVLPAERTTE
+831 GTVLPAEHTTEIRSAEQYHTENTTEVPQPGTVLPTERTTE
-842 IRSAEQYHTDTVFTP
+842 IRSAEQYHTESTTEVPQPGTVLRAERTTEIHSAEQYHTDTVFTP
-857 KSEAQA
+857 KSESQA
-863 AAGSFRSRLDT
+863 AARSFRSRLDT

-940 THIQRLMEKAS
+940 THIQRLMEKAA

>member
-60 IEQPAQTPVHKTHVT
+60 IEQPAQAPVHKTHVT

-129 GEAFTCNSR
+129 GEAFTRNSR

-181 AQQQRIFQRIATV
+181 AQQQKIFQRIATV

-298 ETDSP
+298 ETESP

-408 VVSLPYVSGEKLVSV
+408 VVSLPSVSGEKLVSV

-455 SENVRSTL
+455 SENVRNTL

-476 YDQSNIYDNA
+476 DQSNIYDNA

-500 FSDDRSYSSQGTT
+500 FSDDRSYSSHGTT

-537 IHDTQTVLPAEHTT
+537 IHDTQTVLPAERAT
-551 EINSAE
+551 EIHSAE
-557 QFHTENTTEV
+557 QFHTESTTEV
-567 PKPGTVLPTERT
+567 PKPGTVLPAERTTEIHSAEQYHTENTTEVPQPGTVLPAERT
-579 TEIRSAEQFHTENNT
+579 TEIRSAEQFHTESTTEVPQTGTVLPAERTTEIHSAEQYHTENTT

-600 MVLPTERTTEIRSA
+600 TVLPAERTTEIHSAEQYHTENTTEVPNPGTVLPAERTTEIRSA

-640 HSAEQF
+640 HSAEQY
-646 HTENTTE
+646 HTEN
-653 VPMPGTVRPTERT
+653 
-666 TEIRSAEHYHTES
+666 

-703 FHTESTNEVPKPGT
+703 FHTESTTEVPK
-717 VLPAE
+717 
-722 RTTEIH
+722 
-728 SAEQYNTESTT
+728 
-739 EVPQPGTVL
+739 
-748 PAERTTEIHSAEQF
+748 
-762 HTESTTEVPQ
+762 

-784 IHSAEQFH
+784 IH
-792 TENTTEVPKPG
+792 
-803 TVLPA
+803 
-808 ERTTEIRSAEQF
+808 
-820 HTESTNEVPKP
+820 
-831 GTVLPAERTTE
+831 
-842 IRSAEQYHTDTVFTP
+842 SAEQYHTDTVFTP

-881 RLVAESRGQVKAP
+881 RLVAESRGQVKVP

-940 THIQRLMEKAS
+940 THIQRLMEKAA

>member
-60 IEQPAQTPVHKTHVT
+60 IEQPAQAPVHKTHVT

-129 GEAFTCNSR
+129 GEAFTRNSR

-298 ETDSP
+298 ETESP

-328 DFSGDIPS
+328 DFSGEIPS

-408 VVSLPYVSGEKLVSV
+408 VVSLPSVSGEKLVSV

-455 SENVRSTL
+455 SENVRNTL

-537 IHDTQTVLPAEHTT
+537 IHDTQTV
-551 EINSAE
+551 
-557 QFHTENTTEV
+557 F
-567 PKPGTVLPTERT
+567 
-579 TEIRSAEQFHTENNT
+579 
-594 EVPQPG
+594 
-600 MVLPTERTTEIRSA
+600 
-614 EQFHTENTTEV
+614 
-625 PKPGTVLPTE
+625 
-635 RTTEI
+635 
-640 HSAEQF
+640 
-646 HTENTTE
+646 
-653 VPMPGTVRPTERT
+653 
-666 TEIRSAEHYHTES
+666 
-679 TTEVP
+679 
-684 QPGTVLPAERTTEI
+684 
-698 RSAEQ
+698 
-703 FHTESTNEVPKPGT
+703 
-717 VLPAE
+717 
-722 RTTEIH
+722 
-728 SAEQYNTESTT
+728 
-739 EVPQPGTVL
+739 
-748 PAERTTEIHSAEQF
+748 
-762 HTESTTEVPQ
+762 
-772 PGTVLPTERTTE
+772 
-784 IHSAEQFH
+784 
-792 TENTTEVPKPG
+792 
-803 TVLPA
+803 
-808 ERTTEIRSAEQF
+808 
-820 HTESTNEVPKP
+820 
-831 GTVLPAERTTE
+831 PAERTTE

-940 THIQRLMEKAS
+940 THIQRLMEKAA

>member
-22 ISPLCVPFASG
+22 ISPLCVPFAYG

-41 RRADPN
+41 HRADPN

-60 IEQPAQTPVHKTHVT
+60 IEQPAQAPVHKTHVT

-129 GEAFTCNSR
+129 GEAFTRNSR

-181 AQQQRIFQRIATV
+181 AQQQRIFQSIATV

-298 ETDSP
+298 ETESP
-303 TEQGNGFVIPVNGV
+303 TEQGEGFVIPVNGV
-317 SYEMAKLLLAD
+317 SYEMTKLLLAD
-328 DFSGDIPS
+328 DFLGDIPS

-367 KAFSEEITERLTKFV
+367 KVFSEEITERLTKFV
-382 TGHIAGNSAPST
+382 AGHIAGNSAPST

-408 VVSLPYVSGEKLVSV
+408 VVSLPSVSGEKLVSV

-455 SENVRSTL
+455 SENVRNTL
-463 EIIKQYSGNQVSE
+463 EIIKQYSGNQVSG
-476 YDQSNIYDNA
+476 YGQSNNNDNA

-492 VNVSVVQQ
+492 VNVSVAQQ

-513 EQYLDIQQT
+513 EQYLDIQRT
-522 EHVDGKRGSAAVPAD
+522 EHVDGKRGSTAVPAD
-537 IHDTQTVLPAEHTT
+537 IQDAQTVLPA
-551 EINSAE
+551 
-557 QFHTENTTEV
+557 
-567 PKPGTVLPTERT
+567 ERT
-579 TEIRSAEQFHTENNT
+579 TEIRSAEQF
-594 EVPQPG
+594 
-600 MVLPTERTTEIRSA
+600 
-614 EQFHTENTTEV
+614 
-625 PKPGTVLPTE
+625 
-635 RTTEI
+635 
-640 HSAEQF
+640 
-646 HTENTTE
+646 
-653 VPMPGTVRPTERT
+653 
-666 TEIRSAEHYHTES
+666 HTES

-703 FHTESTNEVPKPGT
+703 FHTEN
-717 VLPAE
+717 
-722 RTTEIH
+722 
-728 SAEQYNTESTT
+728 
-739 EVPQPGTVL
+739 
-748 PAERTTEIHSAEQF
+748 
-762 HTESTTEVPQ
+762 TTEVPQ

-784 IHSAEQFH
+784 I
-792 TENTTEVPKPG
+792 
-803 TVLPA
+803 
-808 ERTTEIRSAEQF
+808 RSAEQF
-820 HTESTNEVPKP
+820 
-831 GTVLPAERTTE
+831 
-842 IRSAEQYHTDTVFTP
+842 HTDTVFTP

-940 THIQRLMEKAS
+940 THIQRLMEKAA

-999 ELKEPQKPQ
+999 ELKEPQKLQ

>member
-60 IEQPAQTPVHKTHVT
+60 IEQPAQAPVHKTHVT

-129 GEAFTCNSR
+129 GEAFTRNSR

-298 ETDSP
+298 ETESP
-303 TEQGNGFVIPVNGV
+303 TGQGNGFVIPVNGV

-353 AERLSTVK
+353 AERLSTIK

-367 KAFSEEITERLTKFV
+367 KVFSEEITERLTKFV
-382 TGHIAGNSAPST
+382 AGHISGNSAPST
-394 LTGGIAGSHQLSGT
+394 LTDGIAGSRQLSGN
-408 VVSLPYVSGEKLVSV
+408 VVSLPSVSGEKLVSV

-455 SENVRSTL
+455 SENVRNTL

-476 YDQSNIYDNA
+476 YDQPNIYDNA

-537 IHDTQTVLPAEHTT
+537 IHDTQTVLPAE
-551 EINSAE
+551 
-557 QFHTENTTEV
+557 
-567 PKPGTVLPTERT
+567 RT
-579 TEIRSAEQFHTENNT
+579 TEIRSAEQ
-594 EVPQPG
+594 
-600 MVLPTERTTEIRSA
+600 
-614 EQFHTENTTEV
+614 
-625 PKPGTVLPTE
+625 
-635 RTTEI
+635 
-640 HSAEQF
+640 
-646 HTENTTE
+646 
-653 VPMPGTVRPTERT
+653 
-666 TEIRSAEHYHTES
+666 YHTES

-684 QPGTVLPAERTTEI
+684 QPGM
-698 RSAEQ
+698 
-703 FHTESTNEVPKPGT
+703 

-728 SAEQYNTESTT
+728 
-739 EVPQPGTVL
+739 
-748 PAERTTEIHSAEQF
+748 
-762 HTESTTEVPQ
+762 
-772 PGTVLPTERTTE
+772 
-784 IHSAEQFH
+784 
-792 TENTTEVPKPG
+792 
-803 TVLPA
+803 
-808 ERTTEIRSAEQF
+808 
-820 HTESTNEVPKP
+820 
-831 GTVLPAERTTE
+831 
-842 IRSAEQYHTDTVFTP
+842 SAEQYHTDTVFTP

-940 THIQRLMEKAS
+940 THIQRLMEKAA

>member
-60 IEQPAQTPVHKTHVT
+60 IEQPAQAPVHKTHVT

-129 GEAFTCNSR
+129 GEAFTRNSR

-277 VITSARAAVSSSQP
+277 VITSARAAASSSQP

-298 ETDSP
+298 ETESP
-303 TEQGNGFVIPVNGV
+303 TEQGKGFVIPVNGV
-317 SYEMAKLLLAD
+317 SYEMTKLLLAD

-353 AERLSTVK
+353 AERLSTIK

-367 KAFSEEITERLTKFV
+367 KVFSEEITERLTKFV
-382 TGHIAGNSAPST
+382 AGHIAGNSAPST
-394 LTGGIAGSHQLSGT
+394 LTDGIAGSRQLSGN
-408 VVSLPYVSGEKLVSV
+408 VVSLPSVSGEKLVSV

-455 SENVRSTL
+455 SENVRNTL

-476 YDQSNIYDNA
+476 YDQPNIYDNA

-513 EQYLDIQQT
+513 EQYLDIHQT

-537 IHDTQTVLPAEHTT
+537 IHDTQTVLP
-551 EINSAE
+551 
-557 QFHTENTTEV
+557 
-567 PKPGTVLPTERT
+567 
-579 TEIRSAEQFHTENNT
+579 
-594 EVPQPG
+594 
-600 MVLPTERTTEIRSA
+600 
-614 EQFHTENTTEV
+614 
-625 PKPGTVLPTE
+625 TE

-646 HTENTTE
+646 H
-653 VPMPGTVRPTERT
+653 
-666 TEIRSAEHYHTES
+666 
-679 TTEVP
+679 
-684 QPGTVLPAERTTEI
+684 
-698 RSAEQ
+698 
-703 FHTESTNEVPKPGT
+703 
-717 VLPAE
+717 
-722 RTTEIH
+722 
-728 SAEQYNTESTT
+728 TESTT

-762 HTESTTEVPQ
+762 HTESTTEVPM
-772 PGTVLPTERTTE
+772 PGTVLPT
-784 IHSAEQFH
+784 
-792 TENTTEVPKPG
+792 
-803 TVLPA
+803 

-820 HTESTNEVPKP
+820 HTENTTEVPQP
-831 GTVLPAERTTE
+831 GTVLPAEHTTEIRSAEQYHTENTTEVPQPGTVLPTERTTE
-842 IRSAEQYHTDTVFTP
+842 IRSAEQYHTESTTEVPQPGTVLRAEHTTEIHSAEQYHTDTVFTP
-857 KSEAQA
+857 KSESQA
-863 AAGSFRSRLDT
+863 AARSFRSRLDT

-940 THIQRLMEKAS
+940 THIQRLMEKAA

>member
-22 ISPLCVPFASG
+22 ISPLYVPFASG

-60 IEQPAQTPVHKTHVT
+60 IEQPAQAPVHKTHVT

-129 GEAFTCNSR
+129 GEAFTRNSR

-298 ETDSP
+298 ETESP
-303 TEQGNGFVIPVNGV
+303 TKQGEGFVIPVNGV
-317 SYEMAKLLLAD
+317 SYEMTKLLLAD

-353 AERLSTVK
+353 AERLSTIK

-382 TGHIAGNSAPST
+382 AGHIAGNSAPST

-408 VVSLPYVSGEKLVSV
+408 VVSLPSVSGEKLVSV

-455 SENVRSTL
+455 SENVRNTL
-463 EIIKQYSGNQVSE
+463 EIIKQYSGNKISE
-476 YDQSNIYDNA
+476 YNQLDTYDNA

-492 VNVSVVQQ
+492 VNVSVAQQ

-522 EHVDGKRGSAAVPAD
+522 ERVDGKRGSTAVPAD
-537 IHDTQTVLPAEHTT
+537 IQDAQ
-551 EINSAE
+551 
-557 QFHTENTTEV
+557 
-567 PKPGTVLPTERT
+567 
-579 TEIRSAEQFHTENNT
+579 
-594 EVPQPG
+594 
-600 MVLPTERTTEIRSA
+600 
-614 EQFHTENTTEV
+614 
-625 PKPGTVLPTE
+625 
-635 RTTEI
+635 
-640 HSAEQF
+640 
-646 HTENTTE
+646 
-653 VPMPGTVRPTERT
+653 
-666 TEIRSAEHYHTES
+666 
-679 TTEVP
+679 
-684 QPGTVLPAERTTEI
+684 TVLPAERTTEI

-703 FHTESTNEVPKPGT
+703 FHT
-717 VLPAE
+717 
-722 RTTEIH
+722 
-728 SAEQYNTESTT
+728 
-739 EVPQPGTVL
+739 
-748 PAERTTEIHSAEQF
+748 
-762 HTESTTEVPQ
+762 
-772 PGTVLPTERTTE
+772 
-784 IHSAEQFH
+784 
-792 TENTTEVPKPG
+792 
-803 TVLPA
+803 
-808 ERTTEIRSAEQF
+808 
-820 HTESTNEVPKP
+820 
-831 GTVLPAERTTE
+831 
-842 IRSAEQYHTDTVFTP
+842 DTVFTS

-940 THIQRLMEKAS
+940 THIQRLMEKAA

>member
-60 IEQPAQTPVHKTHVT
+60 IEQPAQAPVHKTHVT

-129 GEAFTCNSR
+129 GEAFTRNSR

-277 VITSARAAVSSSQP
+277 VITSARAAVLSSQP

-298 ETDSP
+298 ETESP

-361 YDERFN
+361 FDERFN

-382 TGHIAGNSAPST
+382 TCHISGNSAPST
-394 LTGGIAGSHQLSGT
+394 LTDGIAGSHQLSGT
-408 VVSLPYVSGEKLVSV
+408 VVSLPSVSGEKLVSV

-455 SENVRSTL
+455 SENVRNTL

-500 FSDDRSYSSQGTT
+500 FSDDRSYSSHGTT

-537 IHDTQTVLPAEHTT
+537 IHDTQTVLPAERAT
-551 EINSAE
+551 EIHSAE
-557 QFHTENTTEV
+557 QFHTESTTEV
-567 PKPGTVLPTERT
+567 PKPGTV
-579 TEIRSAEQFHTENNT
+579 F
-594 EVPQPG
+594 
-600 MVLPTERTTEIRSA
+600 
-614 EQFHTENTTEV
+614 
-625 PKPGTVLPTE
+625 PTE

-640 HSAEQF
+640 HSAEQY

-653 VPMPGTVRPTERT
+653 VPM
-666 TEIRSAEHYHTES
+666 
-679 TTEVP
+679 
-684 QPGTVLPAERTTEI
+684 PGTVLPAERTTEI

-703 FHTESTNEVPKPGT
+703 FHTENTTEVPQPGTVLPAERTTETHSAEQLHTESTTEVPMPGT

-722 RTTEIH
+722 RTTEIR
-728 SAEQYNTESTT
+728 SAEQFHTESTT

-748 PAERTTEIHSAEQF
+748 PAERTTEIHSAEQY

-772 PGTVLPTERTTE
+772 PGTVLPT
-784 IHSAEQFH
+784 
-792 TENTTEVPKPG
+792 
-803 TVLPA
+803 
-808 ERTTEIRSAEQF
+808 
-820 HTESTNEVPKP
+820 
-831 GTVLPAERTTE
+831 ERTTE

-874 RTLETLD
+874 KTLETLD

-940 THIQRLMEKAS
+940 THIQRLMEKAA

>member
-60 IEQPAQTPVHKTHVT
+60 IEQPAQAPVHKTHVT

-129 GEAFTCNSR
+129 GEAFTRNSR

-298 ETDSP
+298 ETESP
-303 TEQGNGFVIPVNGV
+303 TGQGNGFVIPVNGV

-367 KAFSEEITERLTKFV
+367 KVFSEEITERLTKFV
-382 TGHIAGNSAPST
+382 AGHIAGNSAPST
-394 LTGGIAGSHQLSGT
+394 LTDGIAGSRQLSGN
-408 VVSLPYVSGEKLVSV
+408 VVSLPSVSGEKLVSV

-455 SENVRSTL
+455 SENVRNTL

-476 YDQSNIYDNA
+476 YDQPNIYDNA

-500 FSDDRSYSSQGTT
+500 FSDDRSYSSQGIT

-537 IHDTQTVLPAEHTT
+537 IHDTQTVLPAERTT
-551 EINSAE
+551 EIHIAE
-557 QFHTENTTEV
+557 QFHTEN
-567 PKPGTVLPTERT
+567 
-579 TEIRSAEQFHTENNT
+579 
-594 EVPQPG
+594 
-600 MVLPTERTTEIRSA
+600 
-614 EQFHTENTTEV
+614 
-625 PKPGTVLPTE
+625 
-635 RTTEI
+635 
-640 HSAEQF
+640 
-646 HTENTTE
+646 
-653 VPMPGTVRPTERT
+653 
-666 TEIRSAEHYHTES
+666 

-703 FHTESTNEVPKPGT
+703 FHTENTTEVPQPGT

-722 RTTEIH
+722 RTTEIR
-728 SAEQYNTESTT
+728 SAEQYHTESTT

-762 HTESTTEVPQ
+762 HTESTSEVPM

-784 IHSAEQFH
+784 IRSAEQYH
-792 TENTTEVPKPG
+792 TESTTEVPQPG
-803 TVLPA
+803 TVLRA
-808 ERTTEIRSAEQF
+808 E
-820 HTESTNEVPKP
+820 H
-831 GTVLPAERTTE
+831 TTE

-940 THIQRLMEKAS
+940 THIQRLMEKAA

>member
-60 IEQPAQTPVHKTHVT
+60 IEQPAQAPVHKTHVT

-129 GEAFTCNSR
+129 GEAFTRNSR

-298 ETDSP
+298 ETESP

-328 DFSGDIPS
+328 DFSGEIPS

-408 VVSLPYVSGEKLVSV
+408 VVSLPSVSGEKLVSV

-455 SENVRSTL
+455 SENVRNTL

-537 IHDTQTVLPAEHTT
+537 IHDTQTVFPA
-551 EINSAE
+551 
-557 QFHTENTTEV
+557 
-567 PKPGTVLPTERT
+567 
-579 TEIRSAEQFHTENNT
+579 
-594 EVPQPG
+594 
-600 MVLPTERTTEIRSA
+600 ERTTEIRSA

-625 PKPGTVLPTE
+625 PKPGTVL
-635 RTTEI
+635 
-640 HSAEQF
+640 Q
-646 HTENTTE
+646 
-653 VPMPGTVRPTERT
+653 
-666 TEIRSAEHYHTES
+666 
-679 TTEVP
+679 
-684 QPGTVLPAERTTEI
+684 
-698 RSAEQ
+698 
-703 FHTESTNEVPKPGT
+703 
-717 VLPAE
+717 AE

-728 SAEQYNTESTT
+728 SAEQYHTESTT

-748 PAERTTEIHSAEQF
+748 PAERTTEIHSAEQY

-772 PGTVLPTERTTE
+772 
-784 IHSAEQFH
+784 
-792 TENTTEVPKPG
+792 
-803 TVLPA
+803 
-808 ERTTEIRSAEQF
+808 
-820 HTESTNEVPKP
+820 P

-940 THIQRLMEKAS
+940 THIQRLMEKAA